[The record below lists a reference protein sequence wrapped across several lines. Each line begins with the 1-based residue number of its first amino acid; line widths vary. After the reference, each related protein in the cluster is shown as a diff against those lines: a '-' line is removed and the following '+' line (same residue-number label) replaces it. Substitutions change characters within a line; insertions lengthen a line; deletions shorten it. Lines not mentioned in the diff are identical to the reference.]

1 MKIPRYILGKKT
13 PNTLIGKGRG
23 DSIVL
28 SDTMIS
34 ELQEI
39 SNFLNQY
46 GYSLRYIDDEK
57 YLII

>member
-1 MKIPRYILGKKT
+1 MKIPRYTYGINT
-13 PNTLIGKGRG
+13 PPTLIGKGRG

-34 ELQEI
+34 DLQEI

-46 GYSLRYIDDEK
+46 GYSLRYIDNEK